1 MKIHLT
7 SQPSY
12 ADIDELKQGVLH
24 YSSQFADTSELEALA
39 LFILDDEE
47 NKLGGLSG
55 STAGNW
61 LRIDVLWVSE
71 ALRGRGEGRRLMLAA
86 EQEARRR
93 GCRFAQVDT
102 LSFQAR
108 PFYEKLGYECRM
120 TLDAYPRHH
129 ERYYL
134 TKAL

>member
-1 MKIHLT
+1 MKMHLT
-7 SQPSY
+7 SQPSH
-12 ADIDELKQGVLH
+12 ADIDELKHGVLR
-24 YSSQFADTSELEALA
+24 YSAQHVDTSEIEALA
-39 LFILDDEE
+39 LFILDEE
-47 NKLGGLSG
+47 NNKLGGLSG

-71 ALRGRGEGRRLMLAA
+71 ALRGQGEGRRLMLAA

-120 TLDAYPRHH
+120 TLEAYPRRH

-134 TKAL
+134 TKVL